1 MRLTATATA
10 DLGTAAGIHAAQLY
24 RDRDRSHAGLYRD
37 RDRLYR
43 NCTSRCSHYKIYIY
57 IYIYIIY
64 LYT

>member
-43 NCTSRCSHYKIYIY
+43 NCTSRCSHYKK
-57 IYIYIIY
+57 
-64 LYT
+64 